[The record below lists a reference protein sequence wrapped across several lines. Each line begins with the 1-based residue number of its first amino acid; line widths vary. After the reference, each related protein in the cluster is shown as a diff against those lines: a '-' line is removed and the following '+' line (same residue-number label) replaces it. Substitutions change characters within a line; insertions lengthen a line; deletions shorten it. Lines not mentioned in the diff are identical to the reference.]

1 MDMSM
6 VTIQDCIDMM
16 QYKNKAVIL
25 NDGVVMGFHEEG
37 EIQE

>member
-16 QYKNKAVIL
+16 RYKNKAVLL
-25 NDGVVMGFHEEG
+25 NDGVVMGFRDENDEK
-37 EIQE
+37 